1 MREYQPLLTQLFK
14 DATFSPA
21 PNLHTCISLVKV
33 YRFGQCLGERFSP
46 LSTFFSLVNS
56 RAFRNAPHSRFWR
69 RDLKLYLLHFL
80 KLLHL
85 ALSQIYSRVFHLWK
99 SVASDNIWV
108 SPFYIFFS
116 LACFR
121 AFNNAANSRFYG
133 GDPKPCLQGSLKM
146 LVFALLQI
154 HTNVFHLWKSIDLDT
169 A

>member
-1 MREYQPLLTQLFK
+1 VREYQPLLTQLFK

-80 KLLHL
+80 KMPHFT
-85 ALSQIYSRVFHLWK
+85 LSQIYTRVFHLWQ
-99 SVASDNIWV
+99 SVALENAWV
-108 SPFYIFFS
+108 KDSRPVISSFYS
-116 LACFR
+116 
-121 AFNNAANSRFYG
+121 S
-133 GDPKPCLQGSLKM
+133 
-146 LVFALLQI
+146 VFACLAMR
-154 HTNVFHLWKSIDLDT
+154 HTRVFVVGIRNYAYGAL
-169 A
+169 